1 MPQSGLEL
9 PACRDGESTWKMLTL
24 SCSHYQATKTPCFL
38 EYLMVMG
45 KAPVLKMG
53 CTQAVPRLHTMPV

>member
-45 KAPVLKMG
+45 
-53 CTQAVPRLHTMPV
+53 VPRLHTMPV